1 MKQIAKVVGFVLAGV
16 SVYIIIAMTIPNIK
30 TTLNNQN
37 KIDALQNNSSET
49 MIVPSAYDFLQTLCS
64 CESIEFKHA
73 DGYRDMLSQAIVS
86 FDDLESAKY
95 ITDGINYLVCEYKIK
110 DKSGLYDFLTSC
122 DLTLSDYS
130 INGKSIKFVIPIS
143 AESIKIVSGVTLLES
158 EEISVELTSETE
170 IEYME

>member
-16 SVYIIIAMTIPNIK
+16 SVYIIIAITVPNIK

-37 KIDALQNNSSET
+37 EIDALQNNSSEST
-49 MIVPSAYDFLQTLCS
+49 IVPSAYDFLQTLSS

-110 DKSGLYDFLTSC
+110 DKSGLYDFLTNCS
-122 DLTLSDYS
+122 LTLSSYNIDE
-130 INGKSIKFVIPIS
+130 KSVKFLVPIS
-143 AESIKIVSGVTLLES
+143 AESINAVSDVTLLES